1 MIEITEL
8 VPATSS
14 GLRAPARELLA
25 PPVCSVLPAG
35 AALLSCELLLTAD
48 GSDRLELSFSAD
60 EVQGGP
66 SAALAAC
73 SAGVELTLGH
83 PCGALFRGSLQ
94 ASGLKWDRG
103 GTVLFLTAR
112 ADHLQV
118 GESPD
123 PHTYYQHSDS
133 ELVEAIASELGLRA
147 LVEPT
152 EEVFERVV
160 RRGDRLDFLR
170 ERARKIGFELALLPG
185 ELFFSSKLP
194 RCEEISG
201 LPAARGVLR
210 RDERLLEFRFREL
223 SGLGRG
229 GHFEVQGDP
238 GWRPLQELD
247 VAGMGD
253 PLDGR
258 YRVARA
264 RHCWDQLGYRTRVD
278 YLETSVDLESWSGE

>member
-8 VPATSS
+8 LPATSS
-14 GLRAPARELLA
+14 GLRAPAREILA
-25 PPVCSVLPAG
+25 PPVCSILPAG
-35 AALLSCELLLTAD
+35 TELLSCELLLTAD

-60 EVQGGP
+60 EVRGGP
-66 SAALAAC
+66 QAALEAC
-73 SAGVELTLGH
+73 GAGVELTLGH
-83 PCGALFRGSLQ
+83 PCGALFRGSIQ
-94 ASGLKWDRG
+94 ANGLKWDSG
-103 GTVLFLTAR
+103 GTALFLTAG
-112 ADHLQV
+112 AGHQHS
-118 GESPD
+118 GEFPD
-123 PHTYYQHSDS
+123 PQTYYQHSDS
-133 ELVEAIASELGLRA
+133 ELAEAIASELGLRA

-194 RCEEISG
+194 RCAELSG
-201 LPAARGVLR
+201 LPAARGVLS
-210 RDERLLEFRFREL
+210 RDESLLEFSFREL

-229 GHFEVQGDP
+229 GDFEVRGDP

-247 VAGMGD
+247 IAGMGD
-253 PLDGR
+253 PFDGR

-264 RHCWDQLGYRTRVD
+264 RHHWDELGYRTRVD
-278 YLETSVDLESWSGE
+278 YLETGVDLELWSEE

>member
-8 VPATSS
+8 LPATSS
-14 GLRAPARELLA
+14 GLRAPAREILA
-25 PPVCSVLPAG
+25 PPVCSILPAG
-35 AALLSCELLLTAD
+35 TGLLSCELLLTAD

-60 EVQGGP
+60 EVRGGP
-66 SAALAAC
+66 QAALEAC
-73 SAGVELTLGH
+73 GAGVELTLGH
-83 PCGALFRGSLQ
+83 PCGALFRGSIQ
-94 ASGLKWDRG
+94 ANGLKWDSG
-103 GTVLFLTAR
+103 GTALFLTAG
-112 ADHLQV
+112 ADHHHS
-118 GESPD
+118 GEFPD
-123 PHTYYQHSDS
+123 PQTYYQHSDS
-133 ELVEAIASELGLRA
+133 ELAEAIASELGLRA

-194 RCEEISG
+194 RCAELSG
-201 LPAARGVLR
+201 LPAARGVLS
-210 RDERLLEFRFREL
+210 RDESLLEFSFREL

-229 GHFEVQGDP
+229 GDFEVRGDP

-247 VAGMGD
+247 IAGMGD
-253 PLDGR
+253 PFDGR

-264 RHCWDQLGYRTRVD
+264 RHHWDELGYRTRVD
-278 YLETSVDLESWSGE
+278 YLETGVDLELWSEE